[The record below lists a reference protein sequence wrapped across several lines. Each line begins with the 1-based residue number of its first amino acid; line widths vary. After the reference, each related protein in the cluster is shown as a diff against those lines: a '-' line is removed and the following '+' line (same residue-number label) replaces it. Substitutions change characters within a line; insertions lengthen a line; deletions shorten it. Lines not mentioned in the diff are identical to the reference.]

1 MWNRVSSL
9 LFLYL
14 AVPGYAK
21 NVSIHPV
28 ALQVQ
33 VYDYAG
39 LSPAGILE
47 FVTRTEQILAG
58 SGISVEVDPCGSGL
72 STPCASRQA
81 SSRQVVIR
89 VLEGTAQKSKND
101 LGESIVSRDGG
112 TYATVFLGPAHCKA
126 AEANVPQLLVLAYA
140 AAHEVGH
147 LLLGNEAH
155 TSRGLMKARWTGDDF
170 QAMAQG
176 RFHFTRDQVKEL
188 TRRYGRGRPAEIDAD
203 TSMAARRSP

>member
-9 LFLYL
+9 LLLYL
-14 AVPGYAK
+14 AVAGYAE
-21 NVSIHPV
+21 NVSVYPV

-47 FVTRTEQILAG
+47 FVTRTEHILAG
-58 SGISVEVDPCGSGL
+58 SGISVEVDACGRGL
-72 STPCASRQA
+72 STPCVSRQGN
-81 SSRQVVIR
+81 SKQVVIR
-89 VLEGTAQKSKND
+89 VLDVIAQKSKHD

-112 TYATVFLGPAHCKA
+112 TYATVFLRAAQDKA
-126 AEANVPQLLVLAYA
+126 AEANLPRLLVLAYA

-147 LLLGNEAH
+147 LLLGNDAH
-155 TSRGLMKARWTGDDF
+155 TSRGLMKARWTNDDF

-176 RFHFTRDQVKEL
+176 RLHFTSEQVKEL
-188 TRRYGRGRPAEIDAD
+188 ARRYGRGWPAEMGEDNSIAV
-203 TSMAARRSP
+203 RP